1 MRDIQNHTNSSIR
14 FMRGIIVKFW
24 ISAWVLF
31 SIPMSFN
38 AVADDSIP
46 PTPGV
51 LKVCADPYMLPFS
64 NNEEQGYENKIAEL
78 LARKLGVKLEYTW
91 FPQRMGFIR
100 NTLKKEASDGD
111 GKFKCDLVITV
122 PSSFELAATT
132 EPYYTTTYVL
142 VYAKGR
148 GLDEITDPDTFGDY
162 VSEHKPDIKFGVPD
176 RGDPAQ
182 LWAFYQGLMGS
193 DNMVPY
199 KGQPGDV
206 RYHPGELMMEDI
218 ANGTIDAAVIWGPT
232 AGYYAK
238 KLNDKAEFVLLPLK
252 NTSKNAEMR
261 FTYNMSMAVRYGE
274 KEWRNKVNEL
284 LQENKDEIRNILV
297 DYGVPLVDESK

>member
-1 MRDIQNHTNSSIR
+1 
-14 FMRGIIVKFW
+14 MRGITIKFW
-24 ISAWVLF
+24 MYAWVLF

-38 AVADDSIP
+38 AIAEDSIP

-64 NNEEQGYENKIAEL
+64 NEEEQGYENKIAEL
-78 LARKLGVKLEYTW
+78 FAKKLGVKLEYTW

-100 NTLKKEASDGD
+100 NTLKKESDSD
-111 GKFKCDLVITV
+111 SGKFECDLVITV

-132 EPYYTTTYVL
+132 DPYYTTTYVL
-142 VYAKGR
+142 VFAKGR
-148 GLDEITDPDTFGDY
+148 GLDGITDPDTFGEY
-162 VSEHKPDIKFGVPD
+162 VAEHKPDVKFGVPD

-182 LWAFYQGLMGS
+182 LWAFYQGMMASG
-193 DNMVPY
+193 NMVPY
-199 KGQPGDV
+199 KGQPGNP

-218 ANGTIDAAVIWGPT
+218 AKGTIDAAVIWGPT

-238 KLNDKAEFVLLPLK
+238 KLADKADFVLMPLK

-261 FTYNMSMAVRYGE
+261 FIYSMSMAVRYGE
-274 KEWRNKVNEL
+274 KAWRNKINQL
-284 LQENKDEIRNILV
+284 LQENKDEIDKILV
-297 DYGVPLVDESK
+297 DYGVPLVKEDQE